1 MTKPWEMAIL
11 AVLLLSIPGCGGLR
25 YSQVAPEAKD
35 FHPLRIAILP
45 ADTTAFPE
53 AKAAI
58 NRLVEEVLSERRWFT
73 TVLGGEAI
81 MRRLE
86 VSAELRQTTSDYLA
100 KLDKVSFSDS
110 ELSGKIGAL
119 TDTDAFLLVRVDYW
133 NYTTENDKKVGKVG
147 LRITMIE
154 ARTGKT
160 IWIAVHH
167 RINDY
172 VIIKPDLPDV
182 ARNLIRE
189 MIGYMP
195 H

>member
-1 MTKPWEMAIL
+1 
-11 AVLLLSIPGCGGLR
+11 
-25 YSQVAPEAKD
+25 
-35 FHPLRIAILP
+35 
-45 ADTTAFPE
+45 
-53 AKAAI
+53 
-58 NRLVEEVLSERRWFT
+58 
-73 TVLGGEAI
+73 
-81 MRRLE
+81 
-86 VSAELRQTTSDYLA
+86 
-100 KLDKVSFSDS
+100 
-110 ELSGKIGAL
+110 
-119 TDTDAFLLVRVDYW
+119 
-133 NYTTENDKKVGKVG
+133 
-147 LRITMIE
+147 MIE